1 MVGGVPGGGWSGGE
15 VILHSKL
22 RVGVWSCIKVCTGV
36 GDANTHREVG
46 YKRALELS
54 GMGSG
59 GRQQERPSKVASA
72 GVSVEATEGNG
83 YHKEACCWSFPRWFP
98 GGRTLWKLQR
108 EVPGEGTSNG
118 RGRDG
123 AAEAAAQTIAGLISF
138 PSPGLCLL
146 VSPHLR
152 VSHAHSLLNSLSR
165 LCIYCIVYHLPQER
179 NCLADIY

>member
-1 MVGGVPGGGWSGGE
+1 M
-15 VILHSKL
+15 ILHSKL

-98 GGRTLWKLQR
+98 GGANAVEAAARGTWRRHEQW
-108 EVPGEGTSNG
+108 PGQG
-118 RGRDG
+118 RGRRGSSTNDR
-123 AAEAAAQTIAGLISF
+123 GLNFLSFSRTLPPRVASSARISCPF
-138 PSPGLCLL
+138 PFKFIITSVHLLYCLSP
-146 VSPHLR
+146 PTR
-152 VSHAHSLLNSLSR
+152 T
-165 LCIYCIVYHLPQER
+165 
-179 NCLADIY
+179 